1 MTTNNSAPV
10 ALVTGATAGF
20 GTAITRQLVKD
31 GYRVIATGRRLERLQ
46 ALAQELGDAVLPW
59 QLDVSDK
66 AAVRALPSC
75 LPSNWQEVEV
85 LVNNAGLALG
95 VEKAWETNVDD
106 WETMIATNISGI
118 VETTRSLL
126 PGMVSRNRGHLLFL
140 GSTAGRYPYPGS
152 NVYGA
157 SKAFVD
163 RFTQNLRSD
172 LLGKSVRVTNVAPG
186 LCGGSEF
193 SQVRLKDNDKA
204 AAVYE
209 NTSPLT
215 PEDIAQTVSWIVKCP
230 AHMNVNY
237 IEMMPVCQA
246 AAGLAVDRTMS

>member
-1 MTTNNSAPV
+1 MTTNTTAPV

-20 GTAITRQLVKD
+20 GTAITHKLVKD
-31 GYRVIATGRRLERLQ
+31 GYRVIATGRRMERLQ
-46 ALAQELGDAVLPW
+46 ALANELGEAVLPL

-66 AAVRALPSC
+66 SAVRALPAS
-75 LPSNWQEVEV
+75 LPAGWQEVDV

-95 VEKAWETNVDD
+95 LEKAWETNVDD

-118 VETTRSLL
+118 VETTRALL
-126 PGMVSRNRGHLLFL
+126 PGMVSRNRGHLIFL

-172 LLGKSVRVTNVAPG
+172 LLGKSIRVTNVAPG

-193 SQVRLKDNDKA
+193 SLVRLKDENKA
-204 AAVYE
+204 DAVYE

-215 PEDIAQTVSWIVKCP
+215 PADIANTVSWIVGCP

-237 IEMMPVCQA
+237 IEMMPTCQA
-246 AAGLAVDRTMS
+246 AAGLAVDRTMG